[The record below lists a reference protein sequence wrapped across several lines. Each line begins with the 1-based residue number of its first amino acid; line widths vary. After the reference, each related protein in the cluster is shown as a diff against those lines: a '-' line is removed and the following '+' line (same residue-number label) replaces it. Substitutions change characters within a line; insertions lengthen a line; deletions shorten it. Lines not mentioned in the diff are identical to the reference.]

1 MNNLLVSGRIS
12 QLTLLLLF
20 SGYAYYYTTYKF
32 KEFKETEIRPLAA
45 VNALKEAVG
54 RATELGRPVHF
65 TFGSGGLEAQAFA
78 GFAILGE
85 LAKVCAEYDCKI
97 LVSNVLP
104 EVQPMTEEI
113 VRQSFMSAGKVEN
126 YRSDDIRYFGSGSYN
141 AAVLG
146 TIEREKVAAN
156 VLVGNLFYEAVLF
169 VEAGARNGAIQIG
182 GTMNT
187 HQLPFLAAG
196 CDHLL
201 IGAEMFAASAY
212 LTRDSV
218 RTGWL
223 MGEEMCKLIGLAL
236 IIVGTVF
243 SSLGSNFVAV
253 LLGR

>member
-1 MNNLLVSGRIS
+1 MS
-12 QLTLLLLF
+12 QLVFLVLF
-20 SGYAYYYTTYKF
+20 AGYAYHYMKNGFSQTT
-32 KEFKETEIRPLAA
+32 ESEIRPLAA
-45 VNALKEAVG
+45 VDALNEAVG
-54 RATELGRPVHF
+54 RATELGRPIHF

-85 LAKVCAEYDCKI
+85 LAKTCAKYDCRI

-113 VRQSFMSAGKVEN
+113 VKQSFIAAGKPEK

-141 AAVLG
+141 AAVMG
-146 TIEREKVAAN
+146 TIEREKIAAN
-156 VLVGNLFYEAVLF
+156 VMVGNLFYEAVLF
-169 VEAGARNGAIQIG
+169 VEAGARNDAIQIG
-182 GTMNT
+182 GTLNT

-196 CDHLL
+196 CDHFL

-223 MGEEMCKLIGLAL
+223 MGEEVCKLIGLAL
-236 IIVGTVF
+236 IAAGTVF
-243 SSLGSNFVAV
+243 STFGSNLVTV
-253 LLGR
+253 LLGS